1 MAFGEERLSIVIQK
15 TRQLTMQKT
24 AIRLTRRSA
33 VRNFESSAL
42 QPDLRI
48 LWKTSIFHLNAYHSI
63 FSMASL
69 RDWTGR
75 SVRSF
80 HSIFF
85 RRVGLPRS

>member
-1 MAFGEERLSIVIQK
+1 
-15 TRQLTMQKT
+15 MQKT

-42 QPDLRI
+42 QPNLRT
-48 LWKTSIFHLNAYHSI
+48 LWKTSIFHLNAYYSI
-63 FSMASL
+63 FSTASL
-69 RDWTGR
+69 RDWTER

-85 RRVGLPRS
+85 RRFGVPRS